1 MAAPPRLAACRGN
14 DVNSSLE
21 QNSASRCGI
30 NNKEPTRMPSRKDE
44 EPEEFKVVDRRS
56 FTSEGERRA
65 ELPPE
70 PAKPEP
76 PPPPQNAAPP
86 PRPATAEPAAKGP
99 STATSETDS
108 AAGGPPGEQGP
119 VQFEHLI
126 MSLVTSAMYQLGM
139 AARPGE
145 PPPPADLPAAR
156 ETIDLLAMLQQK
168 TQGNLTHE
176 EDQLLAGSLQELR
189 LVFVEISRHSGRIR

>member
-76 PPPPQNAAPP
+76 PPPPAAE
-86 PRPATAEPAAKGP
+86 AAAKAP
-99 STATSETDS
+99 STAASETGS
-108 AAGGPPGEQGP
+108 AAGAPAEEQGP

-126 MSLVTSAMYQLGM
+126 MSLVSTAMYQLGM
-139 AARPGE
+139 ATRPGE

-176 EDQLLAGSLQELR
+176 EEQLLAGSLQELR

>member
-1 MAAPPRLAACRGN
+1 
-14 DVNSSLE
+14 
-21 QNSASRCGI
+21 
-30 NNKEPTRMPSRKDE
+30 MPSRKDE

-70 PAKPEP
+70 PPKPEP

-86 PRPATAEPAAKGP
+86 PRPATTESAAKAP
-99 STATSETDS
+99 STAASETGS
-108 AAGGPPGEQGP
+108 AAGAPAEEQGP

-126 MSLVTSAMYQLGM
+126 MSLVSTAMYQLGM
-139 AARPGE
+139 ATRPGE

-176 EDQLLAGSLQELR
+176 EEQLLAGSLQELR

>member
-1 MAAPPRLAACRGN
+1 
-14 DVNSSLE
+14 
-21 QNSASRCGI
+21 
-30 NNKEPTRMPSRKDE
+30 MPSRKEE
-44 EPEEFKVVDRRS
+44 EPEEFKIVDRRS
-56 FTSEGERRA
+56 FTSQGERRTD
-65 ELPPE
+65 LPPE

-76 PPPPQNAAPP
+76 PPPPQNATP
-86 PRPATAEPAAKGP
+86 PRPAAAEPAANGP
-99 STATSETDS
+99 STAASETGS
-108 AAGGPPGEQGP
+108 AAGAPTDEQGP
-119 VQFEHLI
+119 VQFEHLV

-139 AARPGE
+139 ATRPGE

-168 TQGNLTHE
+168 TQGNLTRE